1 MTFLTGNSYVYLART
16 WYAHNNIQLPQA
28 FYFPLLLIQDREVA
42 FRYLASLWQ
51 HEHHSAG
58 HLHAH
63 TGTAEHKINML
74 VTIVLYLA

>member
-1 MTFLTGNSYVYLART
+1 MTFLTGNGHMYFAITCYT
-16 WYAHNNIQLPQA
+16 HNNTQLPQP
-28 FYFPLLLIQDREVA
+28 FYFPMLFIQDREVA
-42 FRYLASLWQ
+42 FLYLASLWQ

-63 TGTAEHKINML
+63 TGIAECKINML